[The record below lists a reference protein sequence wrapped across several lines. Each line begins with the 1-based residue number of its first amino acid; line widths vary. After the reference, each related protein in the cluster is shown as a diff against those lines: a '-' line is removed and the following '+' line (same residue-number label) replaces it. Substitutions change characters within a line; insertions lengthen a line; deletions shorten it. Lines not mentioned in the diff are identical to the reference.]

1 MSRYKVDICIYI
13 FFSLFIFSPP
23 HHHNSAVY
31 RVTNTL
37 VYDQR
42 FSTNAHSKT
51 VYIKIWRK
59 PCLIYNFTRKAYTV
73 KYIIASRAKRYIS
86 HTITSYD
93 YIAQHPYD
101 LRVDDT
107 VDNKRHEVFFFLF
120 FKHTLCVNNNAIQQ
134 IRHSPFIKFVEIV
147 TIVYI
152 EILNPFHRIFPFFL
166 ASTNLSRSIISRP
179 SGKIIEFEKY
189 PRPPFSRNHHSGQNN
204 GFTSLI

>member
-1 MSRYKVDICIYI
+1 MIYVYI
-13 FFSLFIFSPP
+13 YFFLSLFFSPP

-42 FSTNAHSKT
+42 FSTNART
-51 VYIKIWRK
+51 RLQNVYIKIWRK

>member
-1 MSRYKVDICIYI
+1 MIYVYI
-13 FFSLFIFSPP
+13 YFFLSLFFSPP

-42 FSTNAHSKT
+42 FSTNART
-51 VYIKIWRK
+51 RLQNVYIKIWRK

-86 HTITSYD
+86 HTIMSYD

>member
-13 FFSLFIFSPP
+13 FFSLFIFFPP
-23 HHHNSAVY
+23 SSSQFRGVSSNKYVGLRPTIFDKRALQ
-31 RVTNTL
+31 N
-37 VYDQR
+37 
-42 FSTNAHSKT
+42 

-107 VDNKRHEVFFFLF
+107 VDNKGHEVFFFFF

-204 GFTSLI
+204 GLLI

>member
-1 MSRYKVDICIYI
+1 MIYVYI
-13 FFSLFIFSPP
+13 YFFLSLFFSPP

-42 FSTNAHSKT
+42 FSTNART
-51 VYIKIWRK
+51 RLQNVYIKIWRK

-107 VDNKRHEVFFFLF
+107 VDNRDMRFSFFLF

-204 GFTSLI
+204 GLLI